1 MKVKNLKGE
10 EIERNVPKSGEYWR
24 HFKGNVYRILAVG
37 HFYYPSNPSPPDGI
51 ICQLMLRVGVK
62 NKEAQEYKVDKQN
75 AVWYE
80 RDKIIYSRDLDD
92 FMDVTPTHKYPDAK
106 QEWRFEKVEEND

>member
-10 EIERNVPKSGEYWR
+10 EIERNIPKSGEYWR
-24 HFKGNVYRILAVG
+24 HFKGNVYRILATG
-37 HFYYPSNPSPPDGI
+37 CICYPSNNRPDGFV
-51 ICQLMLRVGVK
+51 CQLMLRVGVK
-62 NKEAQEYKVDKQN
+62 NKEAQEYKAHAEDT
-75 AVWYE
+75 VWYE

-92 FMDVTPTHKYPDAK
+92 FMDVAPTHKYPDAK